1 MTQKKV
7 SCLLLTLFVFLFWP
21 QHLYLK
27 NAQADKKEG
36 YLLLLARSD
45 VKSLYKDFI
54 EERKFKYDF
63 FVEIL
68 EENKVLNRPEN
79 IQKFLAKKWQEK
91 NLKWIALDEA
101 IKLPVNSYDVNKI
114 HVEYSSLSMYWN
126 LDNDTEFIPDVYVGI
141 IRRFTLKPW
150 DKLPSINGEFA
161 STPDMYNRYT
171 VGICCDT
178 GVKEFSQQIDSV
190 ATSYKSKGHKVETL
204 FETESTY
211 QTLAKPTFSLNG
223 NNFSDCYAD
232 SNLIWVNSTSE
243 RIRVW
248 GSAWEYSFYDVP
260 TRAVHIDQDGN
271 GHVDNQNAEITK
283 IETYFD
289 PAKNRDNIKRIT
301 LLSGIEGVKNIAK
314 FSDYVVIANS
324 LKFSKIEF
332 EQYFFEKLLAGETT
346 AQIVG
351 DGYVYFKDKV
361 PKPFGKAWLQYDVLS
376 WVVYGPPETVI
387 TDLVETTKIQFLP
400 EYLNNEPV
408 IEIVKGNIA
417 RFTIQNVGNNDV
429 KIEMIFNENII
440 EINPL
445 LFVLKA
451 GEKREIEILIKKP
464 AIEMFSTPKKKQTTI
479 TIKCG
484 FIKKFLI
491 VKWFSIK

>member
-1 MTQKKV
+1 
-7 SCLLLTLFVFLFWP
+7 
-21 QHLYLK
+21 
-27 NAQADKKEG
+27 
-36 YLLLLARSD
+36 
-45 VKSLYKDFI
+45 
-54 EERKFKYDF
+54 
-63 FVEIL
+63 
-68 EENKVLNRPEN
+68 
-79 IQKFLAKKWQEK
+79 
-91 NLKWIALDEA
+91 
-101 IKLPVNSYDVNKI
+101 
-114 HVEYSSLSMYWN
+114 
-126 LDNDTEFIPDVYVGI
+126 
-141 IRRFTLKPW
+141 
-150 DKLPSINGEFA
+150 
-161 STPDMYNRYT
+161 
-171 VGICCDT
+171 
-178 GVKEFSQQIDSV
+178 
-190 ATSYKSKGHKVETL
+190 
-204 FETESTY
+204 
-211 QTLAKPTFSLNG
+211 
-223 NNFSDCYAD
+223 
-232 SNLIWVNSTSE
+232 
-243 RIRVW
+243 
-248 GSAWEYSFYDVP
+248 
-260 TRAVHIDQDGN
+260 
-271 GHVDNQNAEITK
+271 
-283 IETYFD
+283 
-289 PAKNRDNIKRIT
+289 
-301 LLSGIEGVKNIAK
+301 
-314 FSDYVVIANS
+314 